1 MLPCIAVW
9 LPCVYRASA
18 YQAHYLFAWFPIVGV
33 NSLLYSCVYELM
45 THTVSRSCTEIS
57 FSFCTR
63 TLISCLNS
71 LSLCECLSSLTRH
84 VSQSGNSLFKKKAPS
99 CLCLSR
105 NTNNGSWLNP
115 PRVPEGGDY
124 TVLIWIRWS
133 QQLATFVCQATSP
146 DWYKV
151 TIRASNNCFFV
162 CVCVQETVRVSYL
175 IFEGSLLTGVCD
187 ADNYQP
193 TLLFCGGLI
202 DSTSWPSVF

>member
-84 VSQSGNSLFKKKAPS
+84 VSQSGNSLFKKKKP
-99 CLCLSR
+99 LL
-105 NTNNGSWLNP
+105 
-115 PRVPEGGDY
+115 
-124 TVLIWIRWS
+124 
-133 QQLATFVCQATSP
+133 
-146 DWYKV
+146 
-151 TIRASNNCFFV
+151 V
-162 CVCVQETVRVSYL
+162 CVCRGTLIMEAGWIPLVCLRVVTTR
-175 IFEGSLLTGVCD
+175 FWFGSDG
-187 ADNYQP
+187 A
-193 TLLFCGGLI
+193 
-202 DSTSWPSVF
+202 SSWQHLCAKPHHQTDTKLP